1 MKATNMFFKVLSIM
15 ALLAV
20 LASCAPAASSP
31 TSAPAPTNAPA
42 APATS
47 APTNAPAAPATAA
60 PTVAPASPTMGQAQ
74 DIVTWW
80 EFDQNNT
87 DPKADEHVG
96 NAALREAIPLFNQQ
110 FAGKWNWVN
119 NPVAFD
125 QKDAQLITAVQ
136 AGGQVPDAFEV
147 TLGVTSFYQH
157 GTLQDLTDWAKAQPW
172 YSDLDPNVLSVCTGP
187 DGKLYCVPMTER
199 PQVVYVWKDLY
210 PNGLPT
216 SVDDFMTQAAALKA
230 NDHYALTFFGSTD
243 NNGESITRAYDTVLQ
258 SFGGA
263 VDDGHGKMLLNT
275 PQDIAAIQFLR
286 DIVAKGYVPDIAF
299 AGGFQEESAFTN
311 SSAGAFP
318 TGADG
323 YTFLNPLTAP
333 SGKKYE
339 KGNQNDFLDAV
350 AAGDIYVSP
359 FFSAVSGQKPGCN
372 IFSTGIGIPV
382 GAKNVDG
389 AKAYINWLMSA
400 EENSQFVFGIG
411 AMPALKTSQA
421 NQLFQIPYFEQLAKV
436 STEEACK
443 PWYGTLEDPAAA
455 QPIVAT
461 VFYQLIKQNPSSDI
475 ASALDAAAAQYN
487 SNH

>member
-1 MKATNMFFKVLSIM
+1 LKVTEEEMKKPNLFSKVIGLVV
-15 ALLAV
+15 LLTLLV
-20 LASCAPAASSP
+20 SCAPAP
-31 TSAPAPTNAPA
+31 T
-42 APATS
+42 
-47 APTNAPAAPATAA
+47 AAPATAA
-60 PTVAPASPTMGQAQ
+60 PVSAATTAPTVVPATEAMAKAQ
-74 DIVTWW
+74 DIITWW

-96 NAALREAIPLFNQQ
+96 NAALREAIPLFNKQ
-110 FAGKWNWVN
+110 FAGQWNWVN

-125 QKDAQLITAVQ
+125 QKDAQLIAAVQ

-147 TLGVTSFYQH
+147 SLGVTSFYQH
-157 GTLQDLTDWAKAQPW
+157 GTLQDLTDWAKAQSW
-172 YSDLDPNVLSVCTGP
+172 YNDLDPNVLSVCTGP

-210 PNGLPT
+210 PNGFPT

-230 NDHYALTFFGSTD
+230 KGHYALTLFGSTD
-243 NNGESITRAYDTVLQ
+243 NNGEAITRAYDTVLQ

-299 AGGFQEESAFTN
+299 AGGFQEESVFVNA
-311 SSAGAFP
+311 SAGAFP
-318 TGADG
+318 TGEDG

-333 SGKKYE
+333 NGTKYT
-339 KGNQNDFLDAV
+339 KGDQNDFLDAV

-359 FFSAVSGQKPGCN
+359 FFSTVPGQKPGCN
-372 IFSTGIGIPV
+372 IFGTGIGIPV

-389 AKAYINWLMSA
+389 AKAYINWMMSA
-400 EENSQFVFGIG
+400 QENPQFVFGIG
-411 AMPALKTSQA
+411 ALPALRTSQSDK
-421 NQLFQIPYFEQLAKV
+421 LFQIPYFEQIQKV
-436 STEEACK
+436 TTEEACK
-443 PWYGTLEDPAAA
+443 PWYGTLTDPAAA
-455 QPIVAT
+455 QPIVAAA
-461 VFYQLIKQNPSSDI
+461 FYQLIKQDPTAAI
-475 ASALDAAAAQYN
+475 ATVLTSAADQYN